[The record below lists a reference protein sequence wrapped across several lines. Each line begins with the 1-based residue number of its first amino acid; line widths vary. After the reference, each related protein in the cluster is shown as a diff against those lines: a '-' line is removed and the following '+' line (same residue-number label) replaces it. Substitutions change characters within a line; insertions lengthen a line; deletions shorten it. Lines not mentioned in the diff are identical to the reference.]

1 MSSYPASRPMARD
14 LGAVRARG
22 GPALYVPLALIA
34 ACSASAKPTAPPA
47 DPAPQ
52 GYGYEF
58 AVDTAEQV
66 AASPGGKT
74 YTLPT
79 GPGGRLFPESIQTVV
94 RGHFGSVLS
103 CYEDGRKRDP
113 NLKGKVIVKF
123 VIGEDGNT
131 KEAADAGST
140 LPDRDVVGCV
150 VVSSASASIASLVAA
165 TSPWSTRSSS
175 GPSPQRSL
183 RSWVLC

>member
-1 MSSYPASRPMARD
+1 MNEHRTIRLLAWH

-22 GPALYVPLALIA
+22 RLALYAPLALIA
-34 ACSASAKPTAPPA
+34 ACSTSAKPSAPPP
-47 DPAPQ
+47 DPAPR

-74 YTLPT
+74 DTLPT

-123 VIGEDGNT
+123 VIAEDGNT

-140 LPDRDVVGCV
+140 LPDKDVVSCV
-150 VVSSASASIASLVAA
+150 VGKFRERKYRESHGGNVTVVYPIQF
-165 TSPWSTRSSS
+165 
-175 GPSPQRSL
+175 GP
-183 RSWVLC
+183 